1 MKKSLLVLI
10 CAVASA
16 YAVSERVKNVRENLG
31 SNRIVEVS
39 LGSEH
44 HKLLA
49 EYGSDQLQVNTDRS
63 TTTFKVGEEELELLS
78 KFGQEFED
86 MTEEFIQLH
95 EDRFNGLHEDFRFC
109 TEGAACA
116 KRKAED
122 FYAEYQ
128 PLESLWERMED
139 IVEESC
145 IAKIDSVGESYEG
158 RDQKTIVIENKGG
171 KKKKPLVFYFCNIHA
186 REWLTPMYC
195 MHMAETLLT
204 GGISGEPHYLTV
216 IYDFTILVS
225 ANPDGYKFS
234 WTDDNMWRKTRM
246 PNNGTDCVGTDP
258 NRNWDFVFGGTDSS
272 SDPCSNTYCGVE
284 PFDQPE
290 VANIAAYVKK
300 NQHRLINV
308 NDVHSPFTCWF
319 SPYSG
324 YRDTPPQ
331 KDYDLQ
337 MMCAEAA
344 IDAIEDVSGK
354 RWRYGPVNGI
364 SYIATGGSLDWIYQ
378 EAGVIYSY
386 LPELRGP
393 GFQPNSTNIALSNA
407 EMFAGMEASLK
418 CIARQELGI
427 AFSEDNKNPT
437 PPPTSYPTNGCR
449 DLVPSGIRYGDGS
462 PAPCPVNVDFCYD
475 DYISSVCPVTCN
487 SCSKDYQNFSTSNSS
502 LSSGYVLDIKK
513 PKKDEGYRFYVV
525 IFGFV
530 GLISA
535 SVVIMLVQKLKR
547 SQEITSTW

>member
-1 MKKSLLVLI
+1 MKKSLLILI

-63 TTTFKVGEEELELLS
+63 TTTFRVGEEELELLS

-344 IDAIEDVSGK
+344 IDAIEEK
-354 RWRYGPVNGI
+354 KK
-364 SYIATGGSLDWIYQ
+364 
-378 EAGVIYSY
+378 
-386 LPELRGP
+386 
-393 GFQPNSTNIALSNA
+393 PNPHRTSS
-407 EMFAGMEASLK
+407 
-418 CIARQELGI
+418 
-427 AFSEDNKNPT
+427 
-437 PPPTSYPTNGCR
+437 PTSVWK
-449 DLVPSGIRYGDGS
+449 DKVPSGITYSDES
-462 PAPCPVNVDFCYD
+462 PAPCPENVDYC
-475 DYISSVCPVTCN
+475 YISYINENCPVTYN
-487 SCSKDYQNFSTSNSS
+487 SCPREIPEASISS
-502 LSSGYVLDIKK
+502 LYTANAISIDLDQEEVLLRPGVFTLI
-513 PKKDEGYRFYVV
+513 GGSAIVV
-525 IFGFV
+525 RG
-530 GLISA
+530 
-535 SVVIMLVQKLKR
+535 VIMRVMKWR
-547 SQEITSTW
+547 